1 MKKLAAIFFLLL
13 SLSVQAQIPKKPKLV
28 VGIVVDQMRWDYLY
42 RFSDRY
48 GAGGFK
54 RLLTQGFSCE
64 NTIIPYTPTHTGA
77 GHACIYT
84 GSVPALNGI
93 IGNSWYDRERQRTV
107 YCTEDSAVIGVGNES
122 AEGKMSPRNLWASTI
137 TDELRIAT
145 NFQNKTISFAL
156 KDRGSILPAGHT
168 ANAAYWFENAS
179 GGWITSTHYVKT
191 LPTWMQQLNA
201 RKLPDSLMAL
211 GWNTLYPTATY
222 TKSTDDNKSYENNFP
237 GQDNTFPHRTDTI
250 GRTRYDAFRTTPFA
264 NTYTVEAAKAAII
277 GEQL

>member
-211 GWNTLYPTATY
+211 GWNTLYPIATY

-237 GQDNTFPHRTDTI
+237 GQDNT
-250 GRTRYDAFRTTPFA
+250 
-264 NTYTVEAAKAAII
+264 
-277 GEQL
+277 